1 MTTAAEQ
8 EEAHSVLTPADR
20 QKIDEM
26 LDINGNSTD
35 RNAFVE
41 ISQFII
47 HKRKGH
53 ENTVAESM
61 PVLLELLTK
70 NETIRE
76 RIRQSP
82 NGALDVFTTLIANNF
97 PPKDR
102 LDAWQKM
109 MATDVMQDA
118 GKTSS
123 SCSFLVTI
131 MFALPDAQ
139 KLAAWKFMIANP
151 DMQQNWEKS
160 LRQTHLTF
168 DTMIATL
175 TPDQLQE
182 AGIVTR
188 EIRPGDVEH
197 DTRERYS
204 GSVYVVPHDLL
215 PKALQANTGE
225 YQTIIRFDD
234 MQMTADQWAMAW
246 QHPRDD
252 REIARA
258 SMATML
264 RATAEELARPQPS
277 IVGKLWAA
285 AAWVFGQQSRIITAP
300 KDPKALGAAA
310 AALRTAAEAIG
321 GPAPSA

>member
-225 YQTIIRFDD
+225 SQTIIRFDD
-234 MQMTADQWAMAW
+234 MQMTADQWANHWGAYKKGT
-246 QHPRDD
+246 RTIV
-252 REIARA
+252 RG
-258 SMATML
+258 SMA
-264 RATAEELARPQPS
+264 
-277 IVGKLWAA
+277 
-285 AAWVFGQQSRIITAP
+285 
-300 KDPKALGAAA
+300 
-310 AALRTAAEAIG
+310 
-321 GPAPSA
+321 